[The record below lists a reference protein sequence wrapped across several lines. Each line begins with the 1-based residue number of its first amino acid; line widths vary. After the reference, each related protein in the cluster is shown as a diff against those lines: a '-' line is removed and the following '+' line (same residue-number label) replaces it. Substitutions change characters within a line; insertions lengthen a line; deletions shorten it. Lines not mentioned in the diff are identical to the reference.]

1 MKNAS
6 VDSQVKGGVEMTT
19 VLLIALSA
27 FIINL
32 PLGHLRSRC
41 RRYSAMWFVYVHL
54 SVPLIF
60 LARVLSHTDYQF
72 IVLFVISA
80 VIGQYLGGRMV
91 TKS

>member
-1 MKNAS
+1 MI
-6 VDSQVKGGVEMTT
+6 TP
-19 VLLIALSA
+19 LLIALTA
-27 FIINL
+27 FIVNL
-32 PLGHLRSRC
+32 PLGYLRSRC

-72 IVLFVISA
+72 IVLFVLSA
-80 VIGQYLGGRMV
+80 ATGQYLGGRMV